1 MNILLYVRPNEKGT
15 GRFQCII
22 NSIAGAV
29 NISFTKR
36 NPTYSYF
43 IYVYSRNYNRETPL
57 LSIGNRLF
65 QSLGR
70 INKIHGYHPGT
81 KGRNVAYLMK
91 PYCSLPA
98 ENRPVLSSAN
108 KKGTVWIQ
116 FQIAPIIRLIYSF
129 RYLLFSSFISP
140 SGHSYMTAPHFGQI
154 YTFVAFDDCFDFL
167 SYIWILQVLHSIV
180 VPPSIIIP

>member
-1 MNILLYVRPNEKGT
+1 MNILLYVRSNEKGT

-43 IYVYSRNYNRETPL
+43 IYVYSRNYNRETPP
-57 LSIGNRLF
+57 LSIENRLF

-81 KGRNVAYLMK
+81 EGPQCCLSYEAVPFFTCR
-91 PYCSLPA
+91 
-98 ENRPVLSSAN
+98 NRPVLSSTN

-116 FQIAPIIRLIYSF
+116 FQIAPIIRLIYSSVICF
-129 RYLLFSSFISP
+129 FLPLYLHPAI
-140 SGHSYMTAPHFGQI
+140 HI
-154 YTFVAFDDCFDFL
+154 
-167 SYIWILQVLHSIV
+167 
-180 VPPSIIIP
+180 